1 MNVNKNINYLSLKT
15 WLLTIYVLVSLIVF
29 VGGFTRLTESGLS
42 ITVWEVFKGILPPL
56 NIDEWNVYFDQYKQI
71 PEYKALNSGMALNE
85 FKTIFYW
92 EYGHRLM
99 ARLIGLICIIPL
111 LYFTFIYKDFFQKF
125 KKYYLL
131 FFLIL
136 IQGIIGWYMVKSG
149 LDKNLDVSHFR
160 LSIHLSIALIILS
173 LSFWFFLELS
183 NIKKYS
189 FKIPEKLINLI
200 LIFLV
205 IQIILGA
212 FLAGLNGGLIYNTWP
227 DMSGSFFPNDSIFID
242 YPISRLPILSW
253 LALTSS
259 KDGNI
264 EKTKSYVK
272 EFETLISIDDPE
284 VKEIISLNWNMYR
297 VYQSL
302 GNTNSAKECLE
313 NSYLEI
319 KTHSKKIKDKKDRNK
334 YLSAKLNQ
342 DITAAWNN

>member
-29 VGGFTRLTESGLS
+29 VGGLTRLTESGLS
-42 ITVWEVFKGILPPL
+42 ITVWEVFKGILPPF
-56 NIDEWNVYFDQYKQI
+56 NVDEWNVYFNLYKQI
-71 PEYKALNSGMALNE
+71 PEYKVLNSGMTLSE

-92 EYGHRLM
+92 EYGHRLI

-111 LYFTFIYKDFFQKF
+111 LYFTFVYKDFFKIF

-149 LDKNLDVSHFR
+149 LGKNLDVSHFM
-160 LSIHLSIALIILS
+160 LSIHLLLALIILS

-189 FKIPEKLINLI
+189 FKIPKKLINLI

-227 DMSGSFFPNDSIFID
+227 DMNGSFIPNDSIFNEFMSLFSFNDPSIIQFFHRTTA
-242 YPISRLPILSW
+242 YILLIFVILLNMYFYKLKLNPTEILIFDLSIFIQI
-253 LALTSS
+253 LL
-259 KDGNI
+259 GI
-264 EKTKSYVK
+264 V
-272 EFETLISIDDPE
+272 TLLNG
-284 VKEIISLNWNMYR
+284 VEIIYASLHQ
-297 VYQSL
+297 VGS
-302 GNTNSAKECLE
+302 
-313 NSYLEI
+313 I
-319 KTHSKKIKDKKDRNK
+319 FV
-334 YLSAKLNQ
+334 LSSFLFIYFKNYKS
-342 DITAAWNN
+342 

>member
-29 VGGFTRLTESGLS
+29 VGGLTRLTESGLS
-42 ITVWEVFKGILPPL
+42 ITLWEVFKGILPPL
-56 NIDEWNVYFDQYKQI
+56 NIDEWNVYFEQYKQI
-71 PEYKALNSGMALNE
+71 PEYKALNAGMLLNE

-92 EYGHRLM
+92 EYGHRLI

-111 LYFTFIYKDFFQKF
+111 LYFTFVYKGFFQKF

-149 LDKNLDVSHFR
+149 LNKNLDVSHFR
-160 LSIHLSIALIILS
+160 LTIHLSIALIILS

-183 NIKKYS
+183 NIKKYT
-189 FKIPEKLINLI
+189 FKIPKKLINLI

-242 YPISRLPILSW
+242 YLSLSSFSNPSIVQFYHRTTAYIL
-253 LALTSS
+253 LIFVILL
-259 KDGNI
+259 NI
-264 EKTKSYVK
+264 YFYKYKLNPTEILIFDLSIFIQILLGIV
-272 EFETLISIDDPE
+272 TL
-284 VKEIISLNWNMYR
+284 LNG
-297 VYQSL
+297 V
-302 GNTNSAKECLE
+302 
-313 NSYLEI
+313 EI
-319 KTHSKKIKDKKDRNK
+319 KYASLHQIGSIFV
-334 YLSAKLNQ
+334 LSSFLFIYFKNYKS
-342 DITAAWNN
+342 

>member
-1 MNVNKNINYLSLKT
+1 MNVNKNINYLSLKI

-56 NIDEWNVYFDQYKQI
+56 NIDEWNVYFNLYKQI
-71 PEYKALNSGMALNE
+71 PEYKVLNSGMTLSE

-92 EYGHRLM
+92 EYGHRLI

-111 LYFTFIYKDFFQKF
+111 LYFTFVYKDFFKIF

-160 LSIHLSIALIILS
+160 LSIHLSLALIILS
-173 LSFWFFLELS
+173 LSFLFFLELS
-183 NIKKYS
+183 NIKMYS
-189 FKIPEKLINLI
+189 FKIPKKLINLI
-200 LIFLV
+200 LIFLI

-227 DMSGSFFPNDSIFID
+227 DMSGSFFPNDSVLNDYLSLSSFSDPSIVQFFHRTTAYILLIFVILLNIYFYKYKLNPTEILIFDLSIFIQ
-242 YPISRLPILSW
+242 IFLGI
-253 LALTSS
+253 
-259 KDGNI
+259 
-264 EKTKSYVK
+264 V
-272 EFETLISIDDPE
+272 TL
-284 VKEIISLNWNMYR
+284 LNG
-297 VYQSL
+297 V
-302 GNTNSAKECLE
+302 
-313 NSYLEI
+313 EI
-319 KTHSKKIKDKKDRNK
+319 KYASLHQIGSIFV
-334 YLSAKLNQ
+334 LSSFLFIYFKNCKS
-342 DITAAWNN
+342 